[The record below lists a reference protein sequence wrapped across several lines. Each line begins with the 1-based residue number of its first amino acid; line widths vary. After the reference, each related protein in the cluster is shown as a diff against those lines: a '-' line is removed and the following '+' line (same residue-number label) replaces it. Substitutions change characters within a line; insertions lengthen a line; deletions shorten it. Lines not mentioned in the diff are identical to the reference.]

1 MLAHLVVA
9 VIFPAGFYCRQEI
22 NGFPVIT
29 LIFRFKAQQAVSV
42 THHGD

>member
-9 VIFPAGFYCRQEI
+9 VIFPAR
-22 NGFPVIT
+22 FPVIT